1 MQCRH
6 AGNDLVRL
14 GTVQLCGVQFMQ
26 LLNLVLKFLCAPL
39 GVAVSGH
46 QTELVLHLMK
56 GVLRSLV
63 AVAHT
68 LTVWPACSAISESRR
83 SSLYTD
89 QTTRAASR

>member
-1 MQCRH
+1 MRISFIASLISDSVSLPLLRRCLKADEIFSVSPSNAMLSLLPELFEQCRH

-46 QTELVLHLMK
+46 L
-56 GVLRSLV
+56 
-63 AVAHT
+63 A
-68 LTVWPACSAISESRR
+68 
-83 SSLYTD
+83 
-89 QTTRAASR
+89 